1 MIFRQLF
8 DGTSSTY
15 TYLLADPD
23 TREAVIIDPVFE
35 QQQRDLALLDE
46 LDLTLKLILDTH
58 VHADHVTAA
67 WLLKQK
73 TGASIGCAAVNKAEG
88 VDQNLRHGDRLKVG
102 GVELE
107 VRATPGHTAGCLT
120 YVTADQSMAFT
131 GDAVLIRGCG
141 RSDFQEGNPATL
153 YKSVL
158 EQVFTL
164 PDDCM
169 IYPAHDYN
177 GRMQSTV
184 GEEKAHNP
192 RLGGQANEQ
201 DFVRYMD
208 AMRLPHPKKIA
219 EAVPANM
226 RSGRPESGELPTA
239 PDWAPVRITYAGVPE
254 VEPQWVAEHRGDLLL
269 LDVREPDEYED
280 GTGQLPETFRLPL
293 SQLHDRATEV
303 PQGKPVVAICRSGR
317 RSSMAV
323 NILKQ
328 QGYEQVANLRG
339 GLLSWQDQGL

>member
-8 DGTSSTY
+8 DSTSSTY
-15 TYLLADPD
+15 TYLLADPE

-35 QQQRDLALLDE
+35 QQLRDLALLDE
-46 LDLTLKLILDTH
+46 LNLTLKLILDTH

-73 TGASIGCAAVNKAEG
+73 TGASIGCAAVNKAGG
-88 VDQNLRHGDRLKVG
+88 VDLTLQHGQVLEVG
-102 GVELE
+102 GIQLE

-120 YVTADQSMAFT
+120 YVTADRQMAFT
-131 GDAVLIRGCG
+131 GDALLIRGCG
-141 RSDFQEGNPATL
+141 RSDFQEGNPAML

-158 EQVFTL
+158 EQVFSL

-184 GEEKAHNP
+184 GEEKDHNP

-219 EAVPANM
+219 EAVPANL

-239 PDWAPVRITYAGVPE
+239 PNWAPMRMTYAGIPE
-254 VEPQWVAEHRGDLLL
+254 VEAQWVAEHCSELLL

-280 GTGQLPETFRLPL
+280 GTGVIPETFNLPL
-293 SQLHDRATEV
+293 SQLHDRALEV
-303 PQGKPVVAICRSGR
+303 PQGKPVIAVCRSGR

-323 NILKQ
+323 NILLQ
-328 QGYEQVANLRG
+328 HGYEQVANLRG